1 MAVKIYIIES
11 LGANDRLTGKEI
23 YEDLLRWE
31 SERNYDIYTSFENVT
46 SKEKFISHTNKI
58 FLDLNK
64 DDEVIFQLEMHGDG
78 DKSGIF
84 LSNGELILWKELLPI
99 FSNVKSKCNVFHL
112 FMATCFGNY
121 VGKLLLNG
129 NFPFDSF
136 TGTEFEISENQII
149 EDYSQIYSYFFQEKD
164 LYKAIEKIESL
175 GIYAQVKTKDSQT
188 LIGVVLNHTLE
199 TFGNLLPLEELSLLI
214 TKLFGIDFG
223 RKITNPHQNITNHKF
238 YEIITDFFQKNV
250 K

>member
-31 SERNYDIYTSFENVT
+31 SERNCNVYTSFQNVT
-46 SKEKFISHTNKI
+46 SKEKFISHINEI

-64 DDEVIFQLEMHGDG
+64 DDEVILQLEMHGS
-78 DKSGIF
+78 DKGIGI
-84 LSNGELILWKELLPI
+84 SNEELILWEELLPI
-99 FSNVKSKCNVFHL
+99 LNNIKSKCNIFHL

-121 VGKLLLNG
+121 VGQLLLNG

-136 TGTEFEISENQII
+136 TGTKFKISENQII

-164 LYKAIEKIESL
+164 LYRAIEKIESL
-175 GIYAQVKTKDSQT
+175 GLYSQIKTKDT
-188 LIGVVLNHTLE
+188 RFLIKEFLIPLILE
-199 TFGNLLPLEELSLLI
+199 KYKDAPFEELSQII
-214 TKLFGIDFG
+214 TKMFGIDSG
-223 RKITNPHQNITNHKF
+223 ELSSIYHK
-238 YEIITDFFQKNV
+238 K
-250 K
+250 